1 MFMGVAWLVEVC
13 GHWFVQLLC
22 CDVGLVA
29 IQPNTLGILCLSHVL
44 HVTLVTAD
52 NVHNVF
58 FFGLHVNWFVMVYLL
73 SVVLLLI
80 KVLVHFM
87 SWQVLH
93 HLLLQG
99 ALSPGVGGVC
109 VFTSARTRRSCR
121 LGGLL

>member
-1 MFMGVAWLVEVC
+1 MA
-13 GHWFVQLLC
+13 VQP
-22 CDVGLVA
+22 DM
-29 IQPNTLGILCLSHVL
+29 QGILCLSHIL

-52 NVHNVF
+52 NVHDI

-73 SVVLLLI
+73 PVVLLLI

-121 LGGLL
+121 LNW